1 MLKILWII
9 VILVVG
15 VLLTALI
22 TYKSLP
28 ENVGRK
34 ESIRLP
40 VNPEGNMAKHL
51 VREVAAHKGESGLY
65 PLAGGRDAFAARL
78 ALAENAQ
85 YSIDVQYYIWHDD
98 VSGRLLMQS
107 LKKAADRG
115 VRVRMLLDDN
125 TMAGMDG
132 LLAALN
138 SHPNIEVRLFNP
150 FMQRGFRPLGFLSDF
165 FRLNRRMHNKSFT
178 ADSVVSIVGGRN
190 IGDEYFDVGS
200 GVLFADLDVA
210 AVGKAAEDVSED
222 FDRYW
227 ADMAA
232 YPLETITGKIQ
243 EADLDTVPSGDP
255 VTQAYLK
262 ALAESDFAGHLRGGN
277 LPLVWA
283 KTQLISDDPAK
294 VHNKAL
300 AKDTVMAKIAPI
312 MAGAEKELLIVSPY
326 FVPGKRGT
334 ALLNGVAEKGG
345 NVAVLT
351 NSLAANDV
359 AVVHSG
365 YAKYR
370 KDLLKGG
377 VALYELKADATVRPK
392 SNHFLGSSSGASL
405 HAKTFSVDGRYLF
418 VGSFNMDPRSAI
430 LNTEMGLMV
439 DNEELAAQ
447 LGKGLKAGKH
457 QYTYMVEAGDKGGLQ
472 WRTGENGRE
481 VVYNDEPHSTWVQR
495 ATVWVAS
502 KLPIEWLL

>member
-9 VILVVG
+9 VILAVG

-34 ESIRLP
+34 ESTRLP

-178 ADSVVSIVGGRN
+178 ADSVVSIVGGRISVMN
-190 IGDEYFDVGS
+190 I
-200 GVLFADLDVA
+200 LTWA
-210 AVGKAAEDVSED
+210 AVCCL
-222 FDRYW
+222 RIWMLLRW
-227 ADMAA
+227 ARLPRMFRKTSTAIGRIWR
-232 YPLETITGKIQ
+232 LILWKR
-243 EADLDTVPSGDP
+243 
-255 VTQAYLK
+255 
-262 ALAESDFAGHLRGGN
+262 LRARFRRWIWIPC
-277 LPLVWA
+277 LP
-283 KTQLISDDPAK
+283 
-294 VHNKAL
+294 
-300 AKDTVMAKIAPI
+300 
-312 MAGAEKELLIVSPY
+312 
-326 FVPGKRGT
+326 
-334 ALLNGVAEKGG
+334 
-345 NVAVLT
+345 
-351 NSLAANDV
+351 
-359 AVVHSG
+359 
-365 YAKYR
+365 
-370 KDLLKGG
+370 
-377 VALYELKADATVRPK
+377 
-392 SNHFLGSSSGASL
+392 
-405 HAKTFSVDGRYLF
+405 
-418 VGSFNMDPRSAI
+418 AI
-430 LNTEMGLMV
+430 LLS
-439 DNEELAAQ
+439 
-447 LGKGLKAGKH
+447 
-457 QYTYMVEAGDKGGLQ
+457 
-472 WRTGENGRE
+472 R
-481 VVYNDEPHSTWVQR
+481 
-495 ATVWVAS
+495 
-502 KLPIEWLL
+502 PI